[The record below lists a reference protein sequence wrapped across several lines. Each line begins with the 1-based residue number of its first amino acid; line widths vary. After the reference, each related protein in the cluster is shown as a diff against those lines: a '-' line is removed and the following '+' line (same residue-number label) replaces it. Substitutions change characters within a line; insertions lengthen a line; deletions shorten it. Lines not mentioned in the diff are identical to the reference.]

1 MKKKDNKAKQEAK
14 AKKQEAKAKKQEAKA
29 KKQAEKKEAK
39 AKKQAAKKEA
49 KAKKQKEQQAAKAK
63 KQEAK
68 AKKQAAKKGKD
79 DGANEGGKRR
89 LNMKVV
95 IPLVILLA
103 AGGAGAFFF
112 LKGGEELQPPTA
124 YVIAEES
131 TIVLDGFL
139 EEGGKIKAITLQQ
152 PEGEAEEEE
161 AEKEDEKQEEKAE
174 NSENAEP
181 QPVPVDTIALYDY
194 IGVTPAALEQYLDAL
209 LAEDQG
215 FVMVD
220 ENYNEIEQ
228 RPVFAEAAEDAAAD
242 DKDAEDNKDDKK
254 DDKEDKEAESAM
266 AAGTILLAREASVEG
281 RLFQVRL
288 TWTAE
293 GECNVEVSCPE
304 AAFPEEPMMN
314 STGALDY
321 IKGQRPSD
329 LGLPGDSMAQYNI
342 YNQEGSVVLDGRIYR
357 KFIVYEL
364 DEVTHTNAYVGE
376 FLMSGDG
383 RTVYKRDE
391 NGELQRVK

>member
-1 MKKKDNKAKQEAK
+1 MKKKYNKA
-14 AKKQEAKAKKQEAKA
+14 KQEAKA

-49 KAKKQKEQQAAKAK
+49 KAKKQKEQQVAKAK

-242 DKDAEDNKDDKK
+242 DKDSEDDKDDKK